1 MSKDKF
7 LVKMAVAYMQNHG
20 SAPTDNQLEH
30 WSELYVEFKSKG
42 ESK

>member
-20 SAPTDNQLEH
+20 SAPTENQLDG
-30 WSELYVEFKSKG
+30 WLELYADLEAKG
-42 ESK
+42 GQ